1 MRVYFVRH
9 IQLTLILAKVQGSFK
24 DVRAP
29 PLTIDSL
36 QSLISLPLIR
46 PDLFKK
52 GILKKNFIPGVLLFG
67 PPGTGKVWGCTLDFI
82 IIFIYFILDHVGK
95 SSSKR

>member
-1 MRVYFVRH
+1 MYG
-9 IQLTLILAKVQGSFK
+9 IDILIKYLLYLAKVQGSFK

-29 PLTIDSL
+29 TLTIESL

-67 PPGTGKVWGCTLDFI
+67 PPGTGKVTF
-82 IIFIYFILDHVGK
+82 
-95 SSSKR
+95 

>member
-1 MRVYFVRH
+1 MYH
-9 IQLTLILAKVQGSFK
+9 IIAKVQGSFK

-29 PLTIDSL
+29 PLTIESL
-36 QSLISLPLIR
+36 QSLISLPLMY

-67 PPGTGKVWGCTLDFI
+67 PPGTGKVCCCFCCTQNKKKK
-82 IIFIYFILDHVGK
+82 FIYLYIKTFYILDHAG
-95 SSSKR
+95 